1 MATILLVDDESA
13 SLQIMEEAIRAIG
26 HRPIAVQNVDAA
38 LKVLSRGGIDL
49 VVSDYRMPDT
59 TGLEFL
65 EMMQESGHDV
75 GLIMVTGY
83 ASIEHA
89 VSAIKAG
96 AVDYLTKPFR
106 AQELGLSVDQALEY
120 IRLRR
125 ENELLRRE
133 VVELRST
140 REIIGNSKPLQR
152 VLETIRS
159 VAPTKAS
166 VLIQGESGTGKELL
180 ARAVHNFS
188 DRATG
193 PFVSV
198 NCAALPENLVESILF
213 GHEKGAFTGAV
224 KEVKGAFERAHRG
237 TLLLDEVTEMKPAI
251 QAKLLRALQEQEF
264 ERLGSATTT
273 QVDVRIVSTTN
284 RDLAVEIGEGRFRED
299 LYFRLSVMPLRVPP
313 LRERPED
320 IPELV
325 AYFLDQAA
333 SEGGKRLDGI
343 LPDALEILMA
353 YRWPGNIRELS
364 HTVKRA
370 AILARGSKLMA
381 DDFDPARHGL
391 SLPSGAPGAG
401 PLAIQSAGN
410 AEPVSA
416 PSDPDEDSEPESVI
430 RLRSLD
436 LAEAEESLIQ
446 RALELTGDNRTRA
459 ADLLGIHVRTLRN
472 KLNRPD

>member
-13 SLQIMEEAIRAIG
+13 SLQIMEEAIREIG
-26 HRPIAVQNVDAA
+26 HRPIPVRNVEAA
-38 LKVLSRGGIDL
+38 LRVLERGGVDL
-49 VVSDYRMPDT
+49 VVSDYRMPGA

-65 EMMQESGHDV
+65 EMMQKAGFDV

-89 VSAIKAG
+89 VSSIKAG

-106 AQELGLSVDQALEY
+106 AQELGLAVDQALEY

-125 ENELLRRE
+125 ENDLLRRE
-133 VVELRST
+133 VVELRSS
-140 REIIGNSKPLQR
+140 REIIGGSASLQR

-188 DRATG
+188 DRASG

-198 NCAALPENLVESILF
+198 NCAALPDNLVESILF
-213 GHEKGAFTGAV
+213 GHEKGAFTGAI
-224 KEVKGAFERAHRG
+224 KDVKGAFERAHRG
-237 TLLLDEVTEMKPAI
+237 TLLLDEVTEMKPEM

-264 ERLGSATTT
+264 ERLGAATAT

-284 RDLAVEIGEGRFRED
+284 RDLAQEIEQGRFRED
-299 LYFRLSVMPLRVPP
+299 LYFRLSVVPVRVPS

-325 AYFLDQAA
+325 AHFLDQAA
-333 SEGGKRLDGI
+333 VEAGKRLEGI
-343 LPDALEILMA
+343 LPDALEVLCA
-353 YRWPGNIRELS
+353 YRWPGNVRELA

-370 AILARGSKLMA
+370 AILSRGAMLEV

-391 SLPSGAPGAG
+391 SLPVGAPGSG
-401 PLAIQSAGN
+401 PIARKAKVTLPPSSDHFDSEAHPEPSAG
-410 AEPVSA
+410 
-416 PSDPDEDSEPESVI
+416 I
-430 RLRSLD
+430 RLTTLN
-436 LAEAEESLIQ
+436 LGEAEALLIQ
-446 RALELTGDNRTRA
+446 RALEMTQDNRTHA

-472 KLNRPD
+472 KLNRPE